1 MSLLHV
7 PICFRVSESSLGHGV
22 IATLKER
29 IASEYA
35 SDGEDKTNEK
45 ATFFKRFKSVG

>member
-1 MSLLHV
+1 MSFLHV

-22 IATLKER
+22 IAALKER

-45 ATFFKRFKSVG
+45 ATFFERFESVG